1 MIMLRTKERAY
12 LRSLANPLKATITLG
27 KGEIDENVLKVVE
40 NALKAHELIKIKE
53 LPTSEKTP
61 DALLEELAMKTG
73 SEPVNR
79 LGRIL
84 TLYREN
90 KEKKDRI
97 VLKNK

>member
-1 MIMLRTKERAY
+1 MLTTKERAY
-12 LRSLANPLKATITLG
+12 LRSLANPLKATITIG

-40 NALKAHELIKIKE
+40 NALKAHELIKIKV
-53 LPTSEKTP
+53 LPNSEKTP
-61 DALLEELAMKTG
+61 DELLKELSEKTK

-84 TLYREN
+84 TLYKEN

-97 VLKNK
+97 VLLAK